1 MEFSMQEYWSGLQY
15 PSPGNLPNPEI
26 EPTSMSNGLAGRFF
40 TTSAT
45 WEALLQIYFL
55 VYWNHSFASL
65 LNKCVGWAS
74 LVAHRVKN
82 LPSMQE
88 TQVWSLGGEDP
99 WENRTATHSSILH
112 EEFHGQRSLVGYNP
126 WGHKE
131 SDTTERLIHSLSK
144 CLMCLE
150 SQEAVSSHCV

>member
-1 MEFSMQEYWSGLQY
+1 MPY
-15 PSPGNLPNPEI
+15 PPPGDLSHPGIELVSLVSPA
-26 EPTSMSNGLAGRFF
+26 LAGRFF

-88 TQVWSLGGEDP
+88 TQVRSLCWEDP
-99 WENRTATHSSILH
+99 LEEEMATHSSILA
-112 EEFHGQRSLVGYNP
+112 LKIP
-126 WGHKE
+126 WTDQSGG
-131 SDTTERLIHSLSK
+131 L
-144 CLMCLE
+144 
-150 SQEAVSSHCV
+150 